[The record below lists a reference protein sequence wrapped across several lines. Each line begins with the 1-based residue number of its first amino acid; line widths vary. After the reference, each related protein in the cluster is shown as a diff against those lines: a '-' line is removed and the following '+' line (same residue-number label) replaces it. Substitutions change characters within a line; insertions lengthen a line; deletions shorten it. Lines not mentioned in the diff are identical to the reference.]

1 MLSEDDEMSTSTTLR
16 LSLADYNRLIAE
28 DAFRPLGK
36 RRIELI
42 YGELREVT
50 PPGPTHAECVDR
62 LARWSFSNTDPRLV
76 TVRIQNPIHIPAF
89 DSAPEP
95 DVAWTR
101 FKSYSKQHPQPR
113 DILLLIE
120 AADNSLSEDLG
131 EMSELYAR
139 AGIKDYWVVNIPDF
153 CIEVF
158 RQPKRGRYM
167 DHRAYQSTDDLAPLA
182 FPKVHLPISGLF
194 SGTL

>member
-1 MLSEDDEMSTSTTLR
+1 MSTSTTLR
-16 LSLADYNRLIAE
+16 LSLADYNRMIAE

-50 PPGPTHAECVDR
+50 PPGPTHADCVDR
-62 LARWSFSNTDPRLV
+62 LTRWSVQNTNAREV
-76 TVRIQNPIHIPAF
+76 TVRIQNPIGIPAF

-95 DVAWTR
+95 DIAWAK
-101 FKSYSKQHPQPR
+101 FKNYSKQHPQPR

-120 AADNSLSEDLG
+120 VADSSLSEDLG
-131 EMSELYAR
+131 EMAVLYAQ

-153 CIEVF
+153 CVEVF

-167 DHRAYQSTDDLAPLA
+167 DHRAYRSSDELAPLA
-182 FPKVHLPISGLF
+182 FPETCLPISGLF

>member
-1 MLSEDDEMSTSTTLR
+1 MSISTSLR
-16 LSLADYNRLIAE
+16 LSLGDFNRLVAE
-28 DAFRPLGK
+28 DAFRALGK

-50 PPGPTHAECVDR
+50 PPGPTHAQAVAS
-62 LARWSFSNTDPRLV
+62 LIRWTTNNTTEREVMLRVQDP
-76 TVRIQNPIHIPAF
+76 IEIPDF
-89 DSAPEP
+89 GSAPQP
-95 DVAWTR
+95 DIVWAKP
-101 FKSYSKQHPQPR
+101 KSYSKRHPQPR

-120 AADNSLSEDLG
+120 VADSSLAEDLG
-131 EMSELYAR
+131 EMAGLYAQ

-158 RQPKRGRYM
+158 RRPRG
-167 DHRAYQSTDDLAPLA
+167 DHYLSHDIVNAGRSLSPLA
-182 FPKVHLPISGLF
+182 FPRIKLALSGLF